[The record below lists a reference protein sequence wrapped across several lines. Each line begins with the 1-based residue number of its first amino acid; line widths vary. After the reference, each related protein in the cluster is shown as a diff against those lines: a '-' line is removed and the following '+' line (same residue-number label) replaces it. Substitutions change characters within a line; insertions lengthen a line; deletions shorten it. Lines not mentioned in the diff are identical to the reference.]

1 MAIAYIAYPPATPT
15 MGTLTLWSET
25 HHGYVH
31 PKKCQYFYFE
41 DPDFMLIKF
50 TSNPPKN
57 YNVYKKP
64 TLKKGS
70 GSYPNWSKLM
80 KNNSMTF

>member
-1 MAIAYIAYPPATPT
+1 MSN
-15 MGTLTLWSET
+15 L
-25 HHGYVH
+25 
-31 PKKCQYFYFE
+31 YFE
-41 DPDFMLIKF
+41 DPYFMLIKF
-50 TSNPPKN
+50 TSNPPKK

-80 KNNSMTF
+80 KKNSMTF